1 MSYQVIARKYR
12 PQTFDDVVGQ
22 HLVTDTLKNA
32 ILTNRVAHGYI
43 FSGGRGVGKT
53 TTARI
58 LAKALNC
65 FQGPTVTPDGT
76 CPSCLEI
83 AAGNSVDMQEIDA
96 ASNRG
101 IDEIRELREA
111 VRYLPARDRYKIFLI
126 DEAHM
131 LTTEA
136 FNALLKTLEEPPPR
150 SLFML
155 ATTEPHKLPSTIQ
168 SRCQHFAFRLLDYS
182 EIYDR
187 IRDVGAAEKI
197 EADEGAISTLAQAAE
212 GSMRDA
218 LSLLD
223 QVIAACGGHL
233 DEKRV
238 RQVLGVV
245 PAELLADMLDAVDA
259 GDSRKVLEKVGQLAA
274 EGYELA
280 HFCGELT
287 RYVRDLMI
295 GRSCGGDSPLIQIP
309 AEQRKNISALSSR
322 FSEED
327 LSRFFNILLRAE
339 SEMRYA
345 LVPRFHLELALMKMV
360 HARRLVSLESLLGKL
375 GGTAIAAK
383 TDSTPRP
390 LAPTP
395 PRMAPEPIRPPRPT
409 SFERPVEQRPPA
421 PAPPPPGVAPAPV
434 KLAARPEAPFT
445 APASSSPATKDAR
458 LADIIA
464 KVYAKSNFLGSC
476 LEHVTGWTFENGEA
490 TFVFLPK
497 DSFFAELL
505 KNREQQETLRSI
517 CEEVLGQPVKI
528 CVRLGVQESE
538 ARTDRPDARERAARD
553 QTVEAFRKR
562 FDGTVLDVKDL
573 SRE

>member
-32 ILTNRVAHGYI
+32 ILTDRVAHGYI
-43 FSGGRGVGKT
+43 FSGARGVGKT

-65 FQGPTVTPDGT
+65 FSGPTITPDGT
-76 CPSCLEI
+76 CPSCVEI
-83 AAGNSVDMQEIDA
+83 AAGNSVDVQEIDA

-155 ATTEPHKLPSTIQ
+155 ATTEPHKLPPTIQ
-168 SRCQHFAFRLLDYS
+168 SRCQHFSFRLLDYG

-187 IRDVGAAEKI
+187 IRAVVADEKVDT
-197 EADEGAISTLAQAAE
+197 DEGAIATLAQAAE

-223 QVIAACGGHL
+223 QVIAACAGHL

-245 PAELLADMLDAVDA
+245 PAELLADIMQAVDA
-259 GDSRKVLEKVGQLAA
+259 ADSRRILEQVGQLAA

-287 RYVRDLMI
+287 RFVRDLTI
-295 GRSCGGDSPLIQIP
+295 GRSCGAVSKLIQVP
-309 AEQRKNISALSSR
+309 NEQRKRIGEIAAR

-360 HARRLVSLESLLGKL
+360 HARRLASLEALLSGL
-375 GGTAIAAK
+375 GRAGLPGASVPAA
-383 TDSTPRP
+383 RP
-390 LAPTP
+390 AVAPAAGPTV
-395 PRMAPEPIRPPRPT
+395 EPPRPARSP
-409 SFERPVEQRPPA
+409 SFERPA
-421 PAPPPPGVAPAPV
+421 APAPV
-434 KLAARPEAPFT
+434 R
-445 APASSSPATKDAR
+445 APAISAPAPTAAPPPSPAPVETSAHAAPVNEDAD
-458 LADIIA
+458 LTAIKS
-464 KVYAKSNFLGSC
+464 KVYGQSNFLGSC
-476 LEHVTGWTFENGEA
+476 LEHMSSWRFANGEA
-490 TFVFLPK
+490 TFVYAQK
-497 DSFFAELL
+497 DSFFADLL
-505 KNREQQETLRSI
+505 KSREQQETLRNV
-517 CEEVLGQPVKI
+517 CAEVLGQPVKI
-528 CVRLGVQESE
+528 CVRLEGQEVE
-538 ARTDRPDARERAARD
+538 ARLERPNARERAERD
-553 QTVEAFRKR
+553 QTVEAFRKK
-562 FDGTVLDVKDL
+562 FDGAVLDVKDL